1 MVLKNRMADQH
12 DFEKSRPYDSVKG
25 CPRGFHKR
33 SGYSTRKGTYVPPRC
48 VRSTSPYA
56 ESSMQFKQGEEKRM
70 TQRLRR
76 TKSKGATRCP
86 SGYILRDAYVRR
98 YTTAVRTKGY
108 SVKKK
113 SGTTY
118 KVLPHATSYYVP
130 AACIIDKGKKGEGV
144 PGGKGIAPLR
154 KGELTKFGYTT
165 RLPGEERHK
174 AIEKAVSEYGAL
186 SIYRKLNAV
195 AKLSLRVAPEA
206 SKVFKTDRDWVV
218 KTYGPLKAF

>member
-1 MVLKNRMADQH
+1 MADQH

-25 CPRGFHKR
+25 CSRGFHKR

-48 VRSTSPYA
+48 IRSTSPYA
-56 ESSMQFKQGEEKRM
+56 ESSRDFKLGENRRM

-76 TKSKGATRCP
+76 TKPKGATRCP

>member
-1 MVLKNRMADQH
+1 MADQH

-56 ESSMQFKQGEEKRM
+56 ESSMQFKKGEENRM

-76 TKSKGATRCP
+76 TKPKGATRCP

-118 KVLPHATSYYVP
+118 KVLPQATSYYVP

-165 RLPGEERHK
+165 RLPGDERHK

>member
-1 MVLKNRMADQH
+1 MSSH
-12 DFEKSRPYDSVKG
+12 DFEKSRPYDPNKG
-25 CPRGFHKR
+25 CQRGFHKR
-33 SGYSTRKGTYVPPRC
+33 SGYTTRKGTYVPPRC

-56 ESSMQFKQGEEKRM
+56 ESSKQFKQGEERRM
-70 TQRLRR
+70 TQRLQR
-76 TKSKGATRCP
+76 TKVKGTMKCP
-86 SGYILRDAYVRR
+86 PGYILRDAYVRR

-108 SVKKK
+108 TVKKK

-118 KVLPHATSYYVP
+118 KVLPQATSYYVP

-165 RLPGEERHK
+165 RLPGEQRHK
-174 AIEKAVSEYGAL
+174 AIEKAVAEFGAL

-206 SKVFKTDRDWVV
+206 SKTFKADRDWVM

>member
-1 MVLKNRMADQH
+1 MKNRMADQH

-56 ESSMQFKQGEEKRM
+56 ESSMQFKKGEENRM

-76 TKSKGATRCP
+76 TKPKGATRCP

-165 RLPGEERHK
+165 RLPGDERHK

>member
-1 MVLKNRMADQH
+1 MSQQH
-12 DFEKSRPYDSVKG
+12 DFSKSRPYDSVKG
-25 CPRGFHKR
+25 CPNGFHKR
-33 SGYSTRKGTYVPPRC
+33 SGYTTRKGTFVPPRC
-48 VRSTSPYA
+48 VRSQSPYA
-56 ESSMQFKQGEEKRM
+56 QSSKEYKAGEERRM

-76 TKSKGATRCP
+76 TKPKGTIKCP

-108 SVKKK
+108 TVKKK
-113 SGTTY
+113 SGTVY
-118 KVLPHATSYYVP
+118 KVRPQATSYYVP

-165 RLPGEERHK
+165 RLPGDQRHK
-174 AIEKAVSEYGAL
+174 AIEKAIAEYGAL

-206 SKVFKTDRDWVV
+206 SKTFKADRDWVM